1 MLLQFLFSGFQSSKH
16 IFILLH
22 TVLPCCGPQ
31 LGPPL
36 YLDIAPHFVKLQSH
50 RSALSYIQIQP
61 RTSSSFGAIARP
73 FLIFRYSPALCQA
86 LEPKLGPP
94 LYLEI
99 QPRPFSS
106 IRTKARPSLIFGYSP
121 ALRQALEP
129 NSALPYIW
137 IQPRPFSSIIF
148 EYSSALRQA

>member
-73 FLIFRYSPALCQA
+73 FLIFRYSPAL
-86 LEPKLGPP
+86 
-94 LYLEI
+94 
-99 QPRPFSS
+99 
-106 IRTKARPSLIFGYSP
+106 
-121 ALRQALEP
+121 RQALEP
-129 NSALPYIW
+129 QLGPFLYLDIAPHFVKLWSQSSALPYIW
-137 IQPRPFSSIIF
+137 KYSLAPSQALEPKPGPPLYLDIAPPFLKHYI
-148 EYSSALRQA
+148 